1 MSALD
6 ALLPV
11 VLEEAEVNLQRA
23 REAMRI
29 AERHVD
35 EAERLFSA
43 LAPGTPHPHVR
54 EARRAFAQFSAEA
67 DAALTRK
74 RLVTKAIAEV
84 AALRTGGPVLASWEK
99 ER

>member
-1 MSALD
+1 MTPAL
-6 ALLPV
+6 AELLPV

-23 REAMRI
+23 REAARI

-43 LAPGTPHPHVR
+43 LAPGAPHPHVVA
-54 EARRAFAQFSAEA
+54 ARRVFKQMSAEA

-74 RLVTKAIAEV
+74 RLVERAIREASAAE
-84 AALRTGGPVLASWEK
+84 PVLASWEK
-99 ER
+99 K